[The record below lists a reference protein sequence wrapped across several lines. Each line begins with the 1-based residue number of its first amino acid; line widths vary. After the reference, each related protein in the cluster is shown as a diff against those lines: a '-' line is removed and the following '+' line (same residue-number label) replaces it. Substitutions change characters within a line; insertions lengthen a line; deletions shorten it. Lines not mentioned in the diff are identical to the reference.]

1 MIFGAGTLAQRRAEV
16 LERCQS
22 LRSSIAAAA
31 APIAVKAAAA
41 DRIVGAVRR
50 HPFVATLAA
59 GALAG
64 LLPRLRAPWIG
75 RALVLY
81 SIFRKK

>member
-1 MIFGAGTLAQRRAEV
+1 MIFGAGALAQRRAEV
-16 LERCQS
+16 LERCAS

-41 DRIVGAVRR
+41 DRFVSAVRG
-50 HPFVATLAA
+50 HPVLVTLAA

-64 LLPRLRAPWIG
+64 LLPRLLPRWIA

-81 SIFRKK
+81 SILRKK